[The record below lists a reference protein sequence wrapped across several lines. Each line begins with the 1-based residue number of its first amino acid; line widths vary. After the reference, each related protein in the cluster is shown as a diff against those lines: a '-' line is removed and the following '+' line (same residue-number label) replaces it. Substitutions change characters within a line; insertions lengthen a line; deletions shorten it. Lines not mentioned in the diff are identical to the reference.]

1 MASAGQFGRRLQ
13 RFKGME
19 RGLKTA
25 AIRVLAAVL
34 PAPAPRAPPDW
45 DAREHRVLYLRYDRI
60 GDMILATGII
70 EAIVR
75 AHPSVKV
82 DVLASPTNAAVLQGN
97 PHVGRVVLFDKQR
110 PWTYARTLRQIRRA
124 RYDAVLDAMVLSPS
138 LTTAILMLLSGARH
152 RVGVAGRGSE
162 FALTLPVPRA
172 RHAVHYVDHSAGLL
186 SAFGIDP
193 HARSVTETIDTNDTT
208 RATRGSVAGN
218 ASRDAS
224 RDAPR
229 AAAATNG
236 QPHDRGSGTGEPT
249 VAPPATPLATPLATP
264 ASGGRASGG
273 ISGASLDAPV
283 GGWGVWRPRLYLSD
297 EELAG
302 GESQWS
308 AVAAGMGGG
317 AAGGGADS
325 SAPGRHGPWRLAVNV
340 SAGDQTRYWPSDRFI
355 SALKWMRARF
365 PALSL
370 LLIGSPRDLARMEQ
384 IGHGGGVP
392 LARTPSMRDMM
403 AVVATADIVFTADTS
418 VTHVASA
425 YDKPAVVMF
434 PRGRG
439 ALYGPYGTDGRVVS
453 TPGPT
458 LQSLAEGPVL
468 AALAEV
474 VTQATDLG
482 AEIGGRSPL
491 AGSP

>member
-1 MASAGQFGRRLQ
+1 MPSMMAQAGQLGRRLQ

-25 AIRVLAAVL
+25 AIRTLAAVL

-45 DAREHRVLYLRYDRI
+45 DARPHRVLYLRYDRI
-60 GDMILATGII
+60 GDMILATGIM

-75 AHPSVKV
+75 AHPAVTV
-82 DVLASPTNAAVLQGN
+82 DVLASPANAAVLVGS
-97 PHVGRVVLFDKQR
+97 PHVGRVVLFDKHR
-110 PWTYARTLRQIRRA
+110 PWTYLRTLRAIRSA

-152 RVGVAGRGSE
+152 RIGVAGRGSE

-193 HARSVTETIDTNDTT
+193 HARPATETIDTDDTP
-208 RATRGSVAGN
+208 G
-218 ASRDAS
+218 
-224 RDAPR
+224 
-229 AAAATNG
+229 AAQTS
-236 QPHDRGSGTGEPT
+236 D
-249 VAPPATPLATPLATP
+249 APPARSSAAVTPT
-264 ASGGRASGG
+264 
-273 ISGASLDAPV
+273 SLDAPV
-283 GGWGVWRPRLYLSD
+283 GGWGVWKPRLYLSD

-302 GESQWS
+302 GESQWN
-308 AVAAGMGGG
+308 AAAAGMAG
-317 AAGGGADS
+317 AS
-325 SAPGRHGPWRLAVNV
+325 SPSDRHAAWRLVINV
-340 SAGDQTRYWPSDRFI
+340 SAGDQTRYWPADRFVAAI
-355 SALKWMRARF
+355 ARMRERF
-365 PALSL
+365 PEVQL
-370 LLIGSPRDLARMEQ
+370 LVIGAPHDLARMEQ
-384 IGHGGGVP
+384 IGRAGAVP

-458 LQSLAEGPVL
+458 LQSLVAAPVL
-468 AALAEV
+468 AVLDDV
-474 VTQATDLG
+474 VARTTSAGGMGATV
-482 AEIGGRSPL
+482 ASVSPR
-491 AGSP
+491 

>member
-1 MASAGQFGRRLQ
+1 MASAGQLGRRLQ

-45 DAREHRVLYLRYDRI
+45 DARAHRVLYLRYDRI

-70 EAIVR
+70 EAIAR
-75 AHPSVKV
+75 THASVTV
-82 DVLASPTNAAVLQGN
+82 DVLASPANAAVLDGN
-97 PHVGRVVLFDKQR
+97 PHVGRVLIFDKQR
-110 PWTYARTLRQIRRA
+110 PWTYFRTLRTIRRM

-152 RVGVAGRGSE
+152 RIGVAGRGSE

-193 HARSVTETIDTNDTT
+193 HARAATETIDTADTGAADV
-208 RATRGSVAGN
+208 RRGV
-218 ASRDAS
+218 
-224 RDAPR
+224 
-229 AAAATNG
+229 
-236 QPHDRGSGTGEPT
+236 
-249 VAPPATPLATPLATP
+249 
-264 ASGGRASGG
+264 GRASG
-273 ISGASLDAPV
+273 AVAATSLDAPV

-297 EELAG
+297 TELAA
-302 GESQWS
+302 GESQWNAA
-308 AVAAGMGGG
+308 AVGMGGRSSPSDRH
-317 AAGGGADS
+317 AA
-325 SAPGRHGPWRLAVNV
+325 WRLVVNV
-340 SAGDQTRYWPSDRFI
+340 SAGDQTRYWPADRFI
-355 SALKWMRARF
+355 AALARMHERF
-365 PALSL
+365 PEVQL
-370 LLIGSPRDLARMEQ
+370 LLIGSPHDVARMEQ
-384 IGHGGGVP
+384 IGRGGDVP
-392 LARTPSMRDMM
+392 VARTPSMRDMM

-458 LQSLAEGPVL
+458 LQSLAAAPVL
-468 AALAEV
+468 AVLDDV
-474 VTQATDLG
+474 VARATSEAAVG
-482 AEIGGRSPL
+482 VAGTGGVP
-491 AGSP
+491 G

>member
-1 MASAGQFGRRLQ
+1 MASADQFGRRLQ

-34 PAPAPRAPPDW
+34 PAPAPRVPPGW

-75 AHPSVKV
+75 AHPSVTV
-82 DVLASPTNAAVLQGN
+82 DVLASPANAAVLEGN
-97 PHVGRVVLFDKQR
+97 PHVGRVLLFDKQR
-110 PWTYARTLRQIRRA
+110 PWTYARTLRQIRGA

-152 RVGVAGRGSE
+152 RVGVAGRGTE

-172 RHAVHYVDHSAGLL
+172 RHAVHYIDHSAGLL
-186 SAFGIDP
+186 WAFGIDP
-193 HARSVTETIDTNDTT
+193 HARSATETIDTDDAT
-208 RATRGSVAGN
+208 RATRGSVAEG
-218 ASRDAS
+218 ASRDT
-224 RDAPR
+224 PR
-229 AAAATNG
+229 AAADTNG
-236 QPHDRGSGTGEPT
+236 QQHDRATPGGEPT
-249 VAPPATPLATPLATP
+249 ATASGTSSATSSAAS
-264 ASGGRASGG
+264 ASGGRPSGG
-273 ISGASLDAPV
+273 VSTASLDAPV

-317 AAGGGADS
+317 GADS
-325 SAPGRHGPWRLAVNV
+325 RRSGRHDAWRLAVNV
-340 SAGDQTRYWPSDRFI
+340 SAGDQTRYWPADRFI
-355 SALKWMRARF
+355 SALTWLRARF
-365 PALSL
+365 PALSVL
-370 LLIGSPRDLARMEQ
+370 LVGSPHDLARMEQ
-384 IGHGGGVP
+384 IGRGGGVP
-392 LARTPSMRDMM
+392 LARTPGMRDMM
-403 AVVATADIVFTADTS
+403 AVIATADIVFTADTS

-468 AALAEV
+468 AALEEV
-474 VTQATDLG
+474 VAVAMHVG
-482 AEIGGRSPL
+482 PKIGGRSPL